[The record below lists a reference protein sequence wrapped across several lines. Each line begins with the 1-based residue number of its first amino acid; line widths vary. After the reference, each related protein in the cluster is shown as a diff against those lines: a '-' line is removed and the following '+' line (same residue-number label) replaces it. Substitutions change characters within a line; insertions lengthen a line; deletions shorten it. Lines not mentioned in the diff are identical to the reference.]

1 MPPLNPP
8 ADGGKVR
15 FFSQWGEIGGDPFLR
30 KGIVL
35 LDLVRIKCVAQAI
48 ADKIDGYDGD
58 KN

>member
-8 ADGGKVR
+8 VCGGKVR
-15 FFSQWGEIGGDPFLR
+15 FFSQWGEIGGDPCLR

-35 LDLVRIKCVAQAI
+35 LDLVRIQRVAQAI
-48 ADKIDGYDGD
+48 ADKIDGDDGD